1 MERPSESLAAAGRRL
16 IAAEAATVAAT
27 RAARAE
33 TARAEAALRRARA
46 AERDAASAA
55 ADAAASREELAGAP
69 SASDATEDVKAYF
82 ESEVVKSLL
91 MGGEYGLG
99 SELTGAAHHVA
110 VARAAAGDNKD
121 ARLIGVTRELCAAKL
136 TERHLLASLA
146 AARRRGDASA
156 VRCAELKAALDETER
171 RATELERGGG
181 LGLGRE
187 TTTTTGAGAGAG
199 ASAESSVPAS
209 VDGVECLA
217 AQLAS
222 KAHDAFVAQED
233 VLRLRQ
239 RIAELE
245 LEVADL
251 AGAREAAAA
260 AATAAREGARADVAA
275 AAARDAEAF
284 AARAA
289 ALRRDL
295 EHEKATSHAAVRE
308 AQAMAQK
315 ARAEAA
321 VAVAAA
327 TERADDAERR
337 GDVAEAR
344 GAGETRA
351 VVEDEILALEASRA
365 RAEARAGKAEARAA
379 EATARCD
386 ALEDEVKLKN
396 DAVESLRK
404 AFATLEREVGG
415 GGGNATTKISASA
428 KKSTTKSPDAAAGG
442 AVGTAQTTLGR
453 KLVEAKL
460 AEADAQRKLRAAQ
473 RAETELRDI
482 VAKRDQRVEALK
494 RQLVEKNKRI
504 RDARWAAPQ
513 PAVKTAIIKTARAEA
528 ATREAREAKDAA
540 ARAAAKEATRGAGG
554 GGGDD
559 DDDASDAASFGD
571 EFDRARF
578 ESERAKLRAERS
590 RAEAE
595 VARLT
600 AELRAHVASAPTTE
614 EMEALQGEVLAL
626 RRAAAATKKFT
637 SVSDPHELQADVNAA
652 VVAAAAALGS
662 AAQSHNASSR
672 ARAAAAAAETPP
684 KPGSAAAA
692 VASLARA
699 LDEQRRLAAKARVDE
714 AAAKRTLRESG
725 KEKAAAIAEETAQR
739 AVVRELT
746 QRASALGRD
755 KAELVDERDKLK
767 ERLRATR
774 ASHGGRGAGRAAAD
788 ASAQCGEGQGDVRL
802 VDARALASLLSQ
814 QLDGGFTPASAFV
827 SDRAR
832 TDADA
837 ETARVANALSVETA
851 ALRAVVSALASDE
864 HDRCTPTELVTRAA
878 TAAMAAMPSAPL
890 VHTVS
895 PSVVAT
901 AMAVAPLAAERA
913 VAGARGG
920 ASFAPPPPV
929 AAAAAH
935 DKGTD
940 VDGLRPLCVDAAT
953 EARAMTTET
962 RSGPDPGGVGS
973 TTAPRDAST
982 SPGGEAKTVDGT
994 GRRAYYISRVDT
1006 ATSGCDAIALTFDA
1020 GVSTELQG
1028 DAAANLTTL
1037 AEIGERR
1044 GKEVASLEKRL
1055 AAASEKWKKWKA
1067 RCDGLKSELA
1077 TSTER
1082 AAALERA
1089 ASGDVRLGHADY
1101 HYAETASD
1109 RDAPAAAYAAR
1120 RRVAEL
1126 EALLSSV
1133 DGAGAAA
1140 ATAARADAD
1149 AAVARLRAAED
1160 ETRVL
1165 VDERDRLK
1173 RELDERDDEHARM
1186 IAAMRSTIRGMRN
1199 ASPADRA
1206 AYLEALRLHAESGG
1220 GSSKG
1225 PSSSN
1230 PNPNPTPRD
1239 PKPSAHASKDAA
1251 ALVVKG
1257 VKMAERVVDAERR
1270 MEKAFAVTAAALD
1283 AAETGAA
1290 AFGSRA
1296 SEQAAALATR
1306 VDDARDAIA
1315 LVAKKAEQLEAEAR
1329 SIHWFPYDRVRV
1341 VNADP

>member
-1 MERPSESLAAAGRRL
+1 
-16 IAAEAATVAAT
+16 
-27 RAARAE
+27 
-33 TARAEAALRRARA
+33 
-46 AERDAASAA
+46 
-55 ADAAASREELAGAP
+55 
-69 SASDATEDVKAYF
+69 
-82 ESEVVKSLL
+82 
-91 MGGEYGLG
+91 
-99 SELTGAAHHVA
+99 
-110 VARAAAGDNKD
+110 
-121 ARLIGVTRELCAAKL
+121 
-136 TERHLLASLA
+136 
-146 AARRRGDASA
+146 
-156 VRCAELKAALDETER
+156 
-171 RATELERGGG
+171 
-181 LGLGRE
+181 
-187 TTTTTGAGAGAG
+187 
-199 ASAESSVPAS
+199 
-209 VDGVECLA
+209 
-217 AQLAS
+217 
-222 KAHDAFVAQED
+222 
-233 VLRLRQ
+233 
-239 RIAELE
+239 
-245 LEVADL
+245 
-251 AGAREAAAA
+251 
-260 AATAAREGARADVAA
+260 
-275 AAARDAEAF
+275 
-284 AARAA
+284 
-289 ALRRDL
+289 
-295 EHEKATSHAAVRE
+295 
-308 AQAMAQK
+308 
-315 ARAEAA
+315 
-321 VAVAAA
+321 
-327 TERADDAERR
+327 
-337 GDVAEAR
+337 
-344 GAGETRA
+344 
-351 VVEDEILALEASRA
+351 
-365 RAEARAGKAEARAA
+365 
-379 EATARCD
+379 
-386 ALEDEVKLKN
+386 VKLKN

-540 ARAAAKEATRGAGG
+540 ARAAAKEATRGAGAG
-554 GGGDD
+554 DDDDD
-559 DDDASDAASFGD
+559 DDDASDAGAGAGSGD